1 MASEPRREERAK
13 RPADDQEDLLSPA
26 RALRESVGDSGGQRI
41 GNNGPVANP
50 DVSFPDAGEEDDEE
64 DERAAGA

>member
-1 MASEPRREERAK
+1 MTSEPRRDERVE

-26 RALRESVGDSGGQRI
+26 RALRESVSDTGGQRI
-41 GNNGPVANP
+41 GNNGPLANP

-64 DERAAGA
+64 DEAAAGA